1 MAAIK
6 IAIIGAG
13 MAGLKAAATLHR
25 IGVNL
30 TVFEKSRG
38 MGGRLATRRT
48 EFGNFNHGAQ
58 YVTALHP
65 DFRAFLHQAENR
77 KAAHNWNPNLHRG
90 ALAHLDMPS
99 QSITDGNAAKDIWYQ
114 GAPQMNKLI
123 TPLLA
128 PFEICTQ
135 HRITRIETAGPCNF
149 VLHDDLDGEFGPFD
163 GVIVTAPAPQSAELL
178 QPLAARFDP
187 IADVE
192 MAPCWAVMIAFAKPL
207 PTAFDAMI
215 HPDPAISWAARSGD
229 HRHLIHK
236 PFPDLWV
243 LHASPEWS
251 RDNLEED
258 KERIAS
264 RLLDKLR
271 AASGAKLPDV
281 ISIDAHRW
289 RYARTITPLGRSH
302 LAGMNGRIIAA
313 GDWCLG
319 ARVEAAWRSGK
330 CAAHAMIEALIG

>member
-1 MAAIK
+1 MAAIN

-25 IGVNL
+25 SGVNI

-38 MGGRLATRRT
+38 TGGRLATRRT
-48 EFGNFNHGAQ
+48 NVGNFNHGAQ

-65 DFRAFLHQAENR
+65 DFKAFLQQAENR
-77 KAAHNWNPNLHRG
+77 KAAQNWNPNLHRRESP
-90 ALAHLDMPS
+90 HLDMPLR
-99 QSITDGNAAKDIWYQ
+99 SIADGNAAKDIWYQ

-123 TPLLA
+123 TPLLE
-128 PFEICTQ
+128 PFEIRKQ
-135 HRITRIETAGPCNF
+135 HRITRIDTAGPRSF
-149 VLHDDLDGEFGPFD
+149 VLHDDMDGEFGPFD
-163 GVIVTAPAPQSAELL
+163 GLIVTAPAPQSAELL
-178 QPLAARFDP
+178 QPLAPRFDA

-215 HPDPAISWAARSGD
+215 HPDPAISWAARSGN
-229 HRHLIHK
+229 HHHLIHK
-236 PFPDLWV
+236 PSPDLWV

-271 AASGAKLPDV
+271 AASGAKLSDV

-289 RYARTITPLGRSH
+289 RYARTIMPLGKSH
-302 LAGMNGRIIAA
+302 LGGMNGRVIAA

-319 ARVEAAWRSGK
+319 ARVETAWCSGK
-330 CAAHAMIEALIG
+330 CAAHALIETLIG